1 MLRRCLVWNDMVL
14 NIASNSRFLTESMVK
29 YGAESP
35 VELIF
40 NFFFKCFWMLWK
52 GR

>member
-1 MLRRCLVWNDMVL
+1 MVL
-14 NIASNSRFLTESMVK
+14 NFASNSRFLTESMVK

-40 NFFFKCFWMLWK
+40 FFQMLLDALERSIK
-52 GR
+52 GDPA